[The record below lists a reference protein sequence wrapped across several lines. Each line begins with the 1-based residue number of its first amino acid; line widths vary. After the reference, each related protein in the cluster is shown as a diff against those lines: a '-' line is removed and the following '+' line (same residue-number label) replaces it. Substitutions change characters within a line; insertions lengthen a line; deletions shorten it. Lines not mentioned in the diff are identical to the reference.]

1 MVQSGNID
9 LLHRPIVHNA
19 DGSISTVRSMSFE
32 DEDGAET
39 LVPTVA
45 ADGSRILSDDEAI
58 DQYRKTGQHLGKF
71 MSPEAADR
79 YAEALHESQAKLYR
93 REEVMPLL
101 PMQPAP
107 QIPSETQFLGSAPP
121 PPNLTALNG
130 LSGFGAAVKKY
141 MGAQNQAAGQSAG
154 QAAEDASQNAGHEL
168 DPAVQAGAYGT
179 PPPFS
184 GGQAPPAAPIPGGP

>member
-1 MVQSGNID
+1 
-9 LLHRPIVHNA
+9 
-19 DGSISTVRSMSFE
+19 
-32 DEDGAET
+32 
-39 LVPTVA
+39 
-45 ADGSRILSDDEAI
+45 
-58 DQYRKTGQHLGKF
+58 
-71 MSPEAADR
+71 
-79 YAEALHESQAKLYR
+79 
-93 REEVMPLL
+93 MPLL

-121 PPNLTALNG
+121 PPNLTG

-141 MGAQNQAAGQSAG
+141 MGAQNQAAGQSAD